1 MFFVY
6 ILVSSAEVLGDTYNP
21 VTSGED
27 AVDDV
32 ANSVNSLG
40 KTDSELP
47 YVLVLARQGSAALF
61 SAAFGK
67 FEFAYELLFSLRDHR
82 NYDAEQTSPLA
93 SKVVGKHLNKVLA
106 DANTESTLEFVE
118 LTSRF
123 DCGKL
128 MTKEW
133 AISLDDTRKFI
144 TLDATK
150 AT

>member
-1 MFFVY
+1 M
-6 ILVSSAEVLGDTYNP
+6 SSAEELGDTYNP

-40 KTDSELP
+40 KTDSQLP
-47 YVLVLARQGSAALF
+47 YVLVLARQGSAALCI
-61 SAAFGK
+61 AAFGK
-67 FEFAYELLFSLRDHR
+67 FEFAYELLVSLRDHR
-82 NYDAEQTSPLA
+82 KYSDEQTSPLA

-106 DANTESTLEFVE
+106 DASTESTQEFVE

-128 MTKEW
+128 MTNDW
-133 AISLDDTRKFI
+133 AISLEDIRKFI
-144 TLDATK
+144 TISAVK